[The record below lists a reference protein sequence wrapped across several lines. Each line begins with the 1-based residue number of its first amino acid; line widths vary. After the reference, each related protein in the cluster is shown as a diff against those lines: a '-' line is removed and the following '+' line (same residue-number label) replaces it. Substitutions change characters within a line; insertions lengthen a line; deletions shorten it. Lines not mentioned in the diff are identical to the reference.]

1 MGTNR
6 RKTKKRSYYNYF
18 RKISKRQ
25 KYSLCG
31 INDKKFDAFKSI
43 DELIKLKNSMPDTKN
58 GVSVKLVKNANSI
71 EISAKLEKNGRL
83 ASDPS
88 IGMTTIIS
96 ACLRKLG

>member
-1 MGTNR
+1 
-6 RKTKKRSYYNYF
+6 
-18 RKISKRQ
+18 
-25 KYSLCG
+25 
-31 INDKKFDAFKSI
+31 
-43 DELIKLKNSMPDTKN
+43 MPDTKN